1 MSALFRHP
9 IRVVGRLLWLMAEF
23 ALAALHFAL
32 CCGRNAS
39 ITQRARWLQHTA
51 RRMLRI
57 LRPTV
62 RVSGSVPASG
72 LLVSNHLSYIDI
84 LVIASVTPAIFVAKH
99 EVAGWPVFSW
109 FAKMGGTL
117 FVDREHRATVGQ
129 TTDEIQ
135 SALDRGALV
144 VLFPEGTSSNGQTVL
159 PFKSSLLEPAT
170 RQTQALFVG
179 VIQYE
184 IEDGNVAEEICY
196 WKDMKMLP
204 HALNLLSK
212 RSIRASVRFTQLRE
226 GSTDRKELARQLHS
240 EVLRLKESAVFDLP
254 R

>member
-9 IRVVGRLLWLMAEF
+9 FRVVGRLIWLMAEF
-23 ALAALHFAL
+23 AFAALNSL
-32 CCGRNAS
+32 RWCGKNPS
-39 ITQRARWLQHTA
+39 ITERARWLQNSA
-51 RRMLRI
+51 RRVLRV
-57 LRPTV
+57 LRPSV
-62 RVSGSVPASG
+62 RVSGSVPSSG

-84 LVIASVTPAIFVAKH
+84 LVIASVVPAVFVSKH
-99 EVAGWPVFSW
+99 EVQDWPVFNW

-117 FVDREHRATVGQ
+117 FVDRERRTTVGQ

-135 SALDRGALV
+135 TALDQGALV
-144 VLFPEGTSSNGQTVL
+144 VLFPEGTSSSGETVL

-170 RQTQALFVG
+170 RHLHALFAG

-184 IEDGNVAEEICY
+184 IEDGNVTEEICY

-212 RSIRASVRFTQLRE
+212 RSIRASLRFTQLR
-226 GSTDRKELARQLHS
+226 GSSTDRKELARQLHS
-240 EVLRLKESAVFDLP
+240 EVLRLKESAVF
-254 R
+254 